1 MQNHINDKIINVA
14 LLGYNHNY
22 YIHYT
27 CAVNSKH
34 LTLLKWIGWNSEACE
49 WKYLNLLNGLMI
61 LWQSLYQGRPTL
73 AG

>member
-14 LLGYNHNY
+14 ILGYNHNY

-49 WKYLNLLNGLMI
+49 WKYTNI
-61 LWQSLYQGRPTL
+61 
-73 AG
+73 